1 MDVLS
6 IVFII
11 LPLFLCDSC
20 SAQVKNASL
29 PLVIWHGM
37 GRCVIYRVSQVCREG
52 KVMRT
57 TSGRCNLRNRGTN
70 VKTVSCI
77 IKSYTVCGIFSFL
90 NEIFNQTTYWKVF
103 RIGTVRYNWPMS
115 AHASQAFSIAHGKSS
130 ELVQCAITG
139 QILNRGR
146 PTAAESCFVIGR

>member
-90 NEIFNQTTYWKVF
+90 ALS
-103 RIGTVRYNWPMS
+103 RISPRVRVRDSVSIVYRSLPNRYS
-115 AHASQAFSIAHGKSS
+115 A
-130 ELVQCAITG
+130 L
-139 QILNRGR
+139 
-146 PTAAESCFVIGR
+146 

>member
-90 NEIFNQTTYWKVF
+90 ALS
-103 RIGTVRYNWPMS
+103 RISPRVRVVSRHFGPGTLRTQDSSALVPKAPRYIPWM
-115 AHASQAFSIAHGKSS
+115 AKG
-130 ELVQCAITG
+130 ERL
-139 QILNRGR
+139 
-146 PTAAESCFVIGR
+146 